1 MKQFYLF
8 KKRNAII
15 NVLLICFFLQCS
27 FQLKAQSEPFNCD
40 YSAYLF
46 QYADVYAIDLASGRS
61 YLVAEQIVPGKINA
75 TAYNPVDGYIWGYLS
90 TPSQSIVRIGK
101 DFSTEIFTIP
111 EMASGNKY
119 VGDINA
125 VGIYYFRAGGST
137 YYSVDLDPSSDTYL
151 EYLGAQTLSA
161 NISIHD
167 WAFNAV
173 DNKLYAV
180 AKNSNI
186 LYRITPETGD
196 VEALGV
202 VPILSGLAYTYG
214 AVYFDA
220 SGNFYVS
227 ANQSGSV
234 YIING
239 VQDLNGGEI
248 ASNIFAYG
256 PASASNDGARCPTAP
271 VPQEDCANGVDDDG
285 DGLVDCDDPACSGV
299 KACPVTYTASS
310 ANSGGLESND
320 RLADRIGSRN
330 YQRAKEDYVFNT
342 TTAKRVKKGASYRKR
357 STTAKNN
364 IPLESLVPLGVINES
379 EIVESSASDLLNLT
393 NASDIY
399 SVDYLRDANTI
410 GALMVIKT
418 EDKVYEHSKFIC
430 DRFLGAEL
438 VSVSTMQLR
447 EQDFIKSIIKQP
459 NGNQEFAL
467 TFSARLTASG
477 QFIIESHWNIDAFE
491 KDSSYYNFQ
500 IWSSSIDNLLSLGEE
515 VLTLLEVNSPI
526 AGYEG
531 SAPPPVFVKSAKYQN
546 GMVSMKLINNNNS
559 DTVLLEGG
567 IKRTETSHS
576 EAYST
581 TSALDSYINSV
592 NVETGA
598 LFDLGFR
605 ISDDKGSTPDDLF
618 VADAPWGLDDSAE
631 TATAD
636 TYQVVPNDVS
646 YMGDG
651 YRIERNVHLKGT
663 TSEYLGVYRA
673 LSPRF
678 AAVDLSEYNNFVLEA
693 SGTGSLD
700 IKLLKGN
707 GTSYTTQIKL
717 TSGGSVYSLNADDFT
732 SDGTVNAD
740 FSDLKVISF
749 ELHATDGQTA
759 EKEMRLENIEFTNEN
774 VSPSFILVNTSKAV
788 ILPNPLVTAT
798 KLYFYEDAPASYT
811 FDLFTINGTRINGHS
826 LDGDTV
832 KGQNELDI
840 LRKGLGSGLYFYN
853 LKSTNDKSWSGRIMI
868 K

>member
-1 MKQFYLF
+1 MKQLYLF

-15 NVLLICFFLQCS
+15 NVLLISVFLQFS
-27 FQLKAQSEPFNCD
+27 MQLNAQSEPFNCD

-46 QYADVYAIDLASGRS
+46 QYSDVYAIDLASGRS
-61 YLVAEQIVPGKINA
+61 YLVAEDIVPGKINA
-75 TAYNPVDGYIWGYLS
+75 NAYNPVDGYIWGSLS
-90 TPSQSIVRIGK
+90 TPSQSILRIGK
-101 DFSTEIFTIP
+101 DFSTTTHTIP
-111 EMASGNKY
+111 EIPGGNKY
-119 VGDINA
+119 VGDINFE
-125 VGIYYFRAGGST
+125 GQYYFKAGGST
-137 YYSVDLDPSSDTYL
+137 YYSIDLDPSSDNYL
-151 EYLGAQTLSA
+151 KYLGAQTLST

-180 AKNSNI
+180 AKGSNI
-186 LYRITPETGD
+186 LYRITPETGN
-196 VEALGV
+196 VETLGE
-202 VPILSGLAYTYG
+202 VPIISGLNYTYG

-220 SGNFYVS
+220 AGNFYVS
-227 ANQSGSV
+227 ANQTGSV
-234 YIING
+234 YIINE
-239 VQDLNGGEI
+239 VQTLSGGEI
-248 ASNIFAYG
+248 RSNIFAYG

-320 RLADRIGSRN
+320 RLAERIGRRN

-342 TTAKRVKKGASYRKR
+342 ATAKRIKKGTSYRKA
-357 STTAKNN
+357 SSTAKNN
-364 IPLESLVPLGVINES
+364 ISLENLVPLGVINES
-379 EIVESSASDLLNLT
+379 EIVESSAADLLDLT

-399 SVDYLRDANTI
+399 SVDYLKDSKPI

-438 VSVSTMQLR
+438 LSVSTIQMR

-467 TFSARLTASG
+467 TFSARLTTNN

-491 KDSSYYNFQ
+491 KNASYYNFQ
-500 IWSSSIDNLLSLGEE
+500 IWSSTIDNLLSLGEE
-515 VLTLLEVNSPI
+515 VLTLLEANSPI
-526 AGYEG
+526 SAYEG

-546 GMVSMKLINNNNS
+546 GIVTMKLINNNNS
-559 DTVLLEGG
+559 ESISLEGG
-567 IKRTETSHS
+567 IKRTETSQS
-576 EAYST
+576 EGYT
-581 TSALDSYINSV
+581 TMATIASYINTV
-592 NVETGA
+592 KVETGD

-605 ISDDKGSTPDDLF
+605 ISDDNGSTPDDLF

-636 TYQVVPNDVS
+636 AYQVLPNDVS
-646 YMGDG
+646 YMGEG
-651 YRIERNVHLKGT
+651 YRVERNVYLKGI
-663 TSEYLGVYRA
+663 TSDYLGVYRA

-700 IKLLKGN
+700 INLLKGN
-707 GTSYTTQIKL
+707 GAIYTTQIKL
-717 TSGGSVYSLNADDFT
+717 TSAGSVYSLNADDFT
-732 SDGTVNAD
+732 SDEMVNVD
-740 FSDLKVISF
+740 FSNLKVISF
-749 ELHATDGQTA
+749 ELHAKNGQAT
-759 EKEMRLENIEFTNEN
+759 EKEMMLENIEFTNEK
-774 VSPSFILVNTSKAV
+774 VSSGFILADTGQAV
-788 ILPNPLVTAT
+788 ILPNPLVTTT

-811 FDLFTINGTRINGHS
+811 LELFTINGTRMNSHS
-826 LDGDTV
+826 LEGDTV
-832 KGQNELDI
+832 KGQNEIEI
-840 LRKGLGSGLYFYN
+840 LRKGLESGLYFYSLN
-853 LKSTNDKSWSGRIMI
+853 STNDKSWSGRIMVN
-868 K
+868 